1 MMADVVET
9 PRLTD
14 VEEQARVD
22 ASLKHERLMMKRANR
37 NKYMTNYRKYLKLL
51 PCLSHLR
58 RYRESVL
65 TFKSRTG
72 VNCSAY
78 VTLDDTLVLTIDHD
92 GGMTEDRKYPLADKP
107 DAKKIS
113 RQAIIAVYKDE

>member
-1 MMADVVET
+1 MAEA
-9 PRLTD
+9 RLTD
-14 VEEQARVD
+14 DEVQARSD
-22 ASLKHERLMMKRANR
+22 ATVNHAKLMMKRENR
-37 NKYMTNYRKYLKLL
+37 NKYMSNYRQYLKLL

-58 RYRESVL
+58 RYRGSVL

-78 VTLDDTLVLTIDHD
+78 LTSDDTLVLTIVHD
-92 GGMTEDRKYPLADKP
+92 AGMTEDRRYNLADQP